1 MMRLFVLLVLIL
13 VSACARKKQ
22 TAADS
27 DHSADTT
34 SLSAQTTGQNPITT
48 DDLVGVWQ
56 ESPEVGSGYSDHYV
70 FYSTGNFSFNYNQMV
85 CDKRTIRYSGTWKLQ
100 RDSLYLTASD
110 KTVIVGGKL
119 VPTGEAGSCAS
130 DYYIEGGEEKTVTF
144 RDVQTLQLS
153 AITIDSV
160 KYDYKRRTF
169 NGKPFWRIQ
178 DEPTD
183 R

>member
-1 MMRLFVLLVLIL
+1 MI
-13 VSACARKKQ
+13 
-22 TAADS
+22 
-27 DHSADTT
+27 
-34 SLSAQTTGQNPITT
+34 GI
-48 DDLVGVWQ
+48 WQ
-56 ESPEVGSGYSDHYV
+56 DSPEIASGYSDHYI
-70 FYSTGNFSFNYNQMV
+70 FYSNGNFSFNYNQMV
-85 CDKRTIRYSGTWKLQ
+85 CDNRTIRYSGTWKLQ

-130 DYYIEGGEEKTVTF
+130 DYYIEGGEKKTIPF
-144 RDVQTLQLS
+144 QDVQTLQLS
-153 AITIDSV
+153 DITIDSV